1 MTTAGLWMLLALGV
15 LVTTTG
21 LPVWALLLGTSTA
34 FAIAGLMIGA
44 VDFNV
49 LSALSPRI
57 IGLLENDLLQA
68 LPLYVFIGVL
78 LQRITVADS
87 IFSTIARILRPLRTF
102 GSRDS
107 VAAVAT
113 LAVGSLIAPMSGS
126 VGASASLLS
135 RLVSHRLRYV
145 APARAIALVSA
156 AATIGVVVPPSLVL
170 ILLGDAMLRAHLEAS
185 NLPGFSLGTARIIS
199 TQEVF
204 NAALLPSAAGLL
216 LWMIVAWWQG
226 RFVRPDGN
234 GNARA
239 TETDNDSVTQPQRVA
254 AFAAIVMI
262 VLLLAG
268 VFVGKLFAV
277 EAAATGGCLLLLAT
291 LVSRSLSWP
300 AWREVLHDTLT
311 LSGSLFA
318 LLVGATTFSLVFRA
332 FGTDRWLSE
341 LVLNSTFS
349 PQLTALLVLLFV
361 ALCAWVLDA
370 FEMIFVLIPI
380 VAPALIAK
388 LGDAQLAAVLLLLV
402 LQTSFLIPP
411 MGYAV
416 LMVRS
421 RGSAG
426 NEGGLSVA
434 ATSAIVKALL
444 PFIIVQL
451 AVTVC
456 VFVWPPGVHLLDAS
470 KPAVSSEPAKSED
483 DVVKQMR
490 EMSGS
495 PPSDASK

>member
-1 MTTAGLWMLLALGV
+1 MTTAGLWMLLALGA

-34 FAIAGLMIGA
+34 FAVAGLLSGA
-44 VDFNV
+44 VEFNV

-57 IGLLENDLLQA
+57 VGLLENDLLQA

-87 IFSTIARILRPLRTF
+87 IFSTLVRIFRPF
-102 GSRDS
+102 GAPGS

-113 LAVGSLIAPMSGS
+113 LTVGSLIAPMSGS
-126 VGASASLLS
+126 VGSSASLLS
-135 RLVSHRLRYV
+135 RLVAHRLRHL

-185 NLPGFSLGTARIIS
+185 NLPGFALGTARIIS
-199 TQEVF
+199 TQDVF
-204 NAALLPSAAGLL
+204 NAALLPAAVGLV
-216 LWMIVAWWQG
+216 LWMLMAWRQG
-226 RFVRPDGN
+226 RFAEPDLS
-234 GNARA
+234 ARELANDNNDVTGSQMA
-239 TETDNDSVTQPQRVA
+239 TALT
-254 AFAAIVMI
+254 AIAVI
-262 VLLLAG
+262 VLLLMG
-268 VFVGKLFAV
+268 VFTGKMFAV
-277 EAAATGGCLLLLAT
+277 EAAATGGCLLIMGT

-300 AWREVLHDTLT
+300 AWREVLHDSLT
-311 LSGSLFA
+311 LSGALFA

-341 LVLNSTFS
+341 LLLNSRLS
-349 PQLTALLVLLFV
+349 PQLTALCVLLFV

-370 FEMIFVLIPI
+370 FEMIFVVIPI

-388 LGDAQLAAVLLLLV
+388 LGDAQQAAVLLLLV

-421 RGSAG
+421 RGVLG
-426 NEGGLSVA
+426 A
-434 ATSAIVKALL
+434 ASTQAIVKSLL
-444 PFIIVQL
+444 PFILVQF

-456 VFVWPPGVHLLDAS
+456 VFGLPPIVHMLDAS
-470 KPAVSSEPAKSED
+470 KAAVSNEPVKSEED
-483 DVVKQMR
+483 IVRQMR

-495 PPSDASK
+495 PPSDAGK

>member
-1 MTTAGLWMLLALGV
+1 MLLVLGM

-21 LPVWALLLGTSTA
+21 LPVWALLLGTSSA
-34 FAIAGLMIGA
+34 FAAAGLVVGVI
-44 VDFNV
+44 DLNV

-57 IGLLENDLLQA
+57 VGLLENDLLQA

-78 LQRITVADS
+78 LQRLTVTDS
-87 IFSTIARILRPLRTF
+87 IFSTLVRIFRPF
-102 GSRDS
+102 GTQDS

-113 LAVGSLIAPMSGS
+113 LTVGSLIAPMSGS
-126 VGASASLLS
+126 VGSSASLLS
-135 RLVSHRLRYV
+135 RLVAHRLRHL

-185 NLPGFSLGTARIIS
+185 NLPGFMLGATRIIS
-199 TQEVF
+199 TQDVF
-204 NAALLPSAAGLL
+204 NAALLPAVAGLL
-216 LWMIVAWWQG
+216 LWMMMAWWQG
-226 RFVRPDGN
+226 RFSEPDHNNELG
-234 GNARA
+234 ADERD
-239 TETDNDSVTQPQRVA
+239 TDVNNVTGSQMAV
-254 AFAAIVMI
+254 AFAAIAII

-268 VFVGKLFAV
+268 VFTGKLFAV
-277 EAAATGGCLLLLAT
+277 EAAAAGGCLLIFVT

-311 LSGSLFA
+311 LCGALFA

-341 LVLNSTFS
+341 LVLDSTLS
-349 PQLTALLVLLFV
+349 PQLTALCVLLFV
-361 ALCAWVLDA
+361 ALCAVVLDA
-370 FEMIFVLIPI
+370 FEMIFVVIPI
-380 VAPALIAK
+380 IAPALIAK
-388 LGDAQLAAVLLLLV
+388 LGDAQQAAVLLLLV

-421 RGSAG
+421 RG
-426 NEGGLSVA
+426 GLGA
-434 ATSAIVKALL
+434 ASTSAIVKSLL
-444 PFIIVQL
+444 PFILIQL
-451 AVTVC
+451 AVTAC
-456 VFVWPPGVHLLDAS
+456 VFALPPVVHLLDAPKAAAS
-470 KPAVSSEPAKSED
+470 GEPAKSEED
-483 DVVKQMR
+483 IVKQMR

-495 PPSDASK
+495 PPSDVGK